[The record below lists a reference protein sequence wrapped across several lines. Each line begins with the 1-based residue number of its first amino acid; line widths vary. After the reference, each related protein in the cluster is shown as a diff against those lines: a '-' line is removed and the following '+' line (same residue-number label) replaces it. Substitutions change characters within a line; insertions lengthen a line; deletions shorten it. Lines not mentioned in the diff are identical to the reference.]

1 MLTRVGASE
10 NKRNEGGKS
19 RASRLFSACAS
30 DQRGGLVYAVYSLSV
45 YCMCK
50 TDQMKHLLT
59 AIVCCLAVA
68 GSAQTPYN
76 PDSNSDGFVG
86 SADLVSLL
94 SLYGELAPVDSL
106 TVVTV
111 DSLELSGYQIDWGDS
126 IPIYQVTA
134 DVDVVLAP
142 VDTCMAYFLTADSDV
157 KQKFWYESYY
167 VNFAPS
173 VNCFVL
179 SDSLVYTFTGCND
192 GYLDATHLRGMI
204 FLNGRWFCME

>member
-1 MLTRVGASE
+1 
-10 NKRNEGGKS
+10 
-19 RASRLFSACAS
+19 
-30 DQRGGLVYAVYSLSV
+30 
-45 YCMCK
+45 
-50 TDQMKHLLT
+50 MKHLLT

-157 KQKFWYESYY
+157 KQKFWYESSS
-167 VNFAPS
+167 PS
-173 VNCFVL
+173 AVQASGCWIF
-179 SDSLVYTFTGCND
+179 SDSLVFAGCNNI
-192 GYLDATHLRGMI
+192 YAKKLIMSTI
-204 FLNGRWFCME
+204 FLNGKWYCMD